1 MKREEQ
7 QYKQFIKWFENRT
20 PEESQLYFMVI
31 DFDERYF
38 TDLRL
43 TEKNA
48 ERLLSYEVQ
57 ADDGKWEKVIDDPP
71 LFIGINPGNWIFRF
85 CRFRDDTIGRCH
97 RKHRIIQIRPGLNEK
112 EHKSTVLHE
121 MIHAYEMML
130 PEIYREW
137 LLLELDKKLARKITR
152 KHLNDCIDVSLH
164 VITHHRHYHGLF
176 FLFKS
181 LDLDLR
187 LRWPLG
193 TVFGYG
199 QDEFFS

>member
-1 MKREEQ
+1 MKREER

-31 DFDERYF
+31 DFDEKYF

-48 ERLLSYEVQ
+48 ERLLAYEVQ
-57 ADDGKWEKVIDDPP
+57 ADDGKWEKVIGDPS
-71 LFIGINPGNWIFRF
+71 LFIGINPGHWIFRF
-85 CRFRDDTIGRCH
+85 CRFRDSTIGRCH
-97 RKHRIIQIRPGLNEK
+97 RKHRIIQIQPGLNEK
-112 EHKSTVLHE
+112 AHKSTVLHE
-121 MIHAYEMML
+121 MIHAYEAML

-137 LLLELDKKLARKITR
+137 LLLELDKKLARRITR
-152 KHLNDCIDVSLH
+152 KHLNDCIDFSLH
-164 VITHHRHYHGLF
+164 VIAHHRHYHGLF

-199 QDEFFS
+199 QDEFF